1 MMENRLSDEQETTAP
16 PPFARAS
23 SDSNGGLFIL
33 IISMNYIEN
42 MFEIVAGLK

>member
-23 SDSNGGLFIL
+23 SDSNGGLF
-33 IISMNYIEN
+33 YINNFDELYRKY
-42 MFEIVAGLK
+42 V